1 MCWIWNVNFLL
12 FIFCAFYLYWICS
25 LDTAE
30 YPVQYPNDCA
40 EVQLQV
46 SNFTAV
52 FLFCFVCLAKNR
64 SKSSQL
70 NLAGSVSAGEIS
82 GSCCFQLSDCS
93 LQRVYPVLSCNCA
106 ACAQVG
112 LKGWARLWTLIAEN
126 ETFSSAAAVVVL
138 AASTRRAGETWGRQP
153 PTLADGRSPWVKAC
167 SLISSFVYSQLIQC
181 TLQPL
186 FPSCDLHCCLWVR
199 EVRVSTSAHQKREQP
214 WSEQSFQVTTRALW
228 RWGVEVSLARS
239 WVCSMSSGT
248 GEAWNLLLRP
258 FSLLSVSTVYTA
270 VIRTAVVPHF
280 YSLW

>member
-1 MCWIWNVNFLL
+1 MLKFICQESCSWIRDCPIFWTFKGKVFRFILLKWQKIICMCWIWNVNFLL

-93 LQRVYPVLSCNCA
+93 LQRVYPVLSCSLC
-106 ACAQVG
+106 CLCSGWVKG
-112 LKGWARLWTLIAEN
+112 LSQALNINSWEWDFLLCCR
-126 ETFSSAAAVVVL
+126 SC
-138 AASTRRAGETWGRQP
+138 RAGC
-153 PTLADGRSPWVKAC
+153 V
-167 SLISSFVYSQLIQC
+167 
-181 TLQPL
+181 
-186 FPSCDLHCCLWVR
+186 H
-199 EVRVSTSAHQKREQP
+199 
-214 WSEQSFQVTTRALW
+214 
-228 RWGVEVSLARS
+228 
-239 WVCSMSSGT
+239 
-248 GEAWNLLLRP
+248 
-258 FSLLSVSTVYTA
+258 
-270 VIRTAVVPHF
+270 
-280 YSLW
+280 